1 MNKKWFVGKKVS
13 DFSQFNVEGPISGI
27 TLMVDDE
34 TEYSA
39 GDDSGIVWEITNPY
53 GTQQMANDI
62 LNAVKGKEYRGF
74 HADNAVLDP
83 SAELGDGVNV
93 NGGYYMLGYK
103 NVTFGP
109 GHMAE
114 ISAPN
119 NGELNHEYP
128 YKSKEERTFSRKLA
142 DMRSSITKTRE
153 QILLEVSKTYATNE
167 SVSSS
172 IQQTADSILS
182 TVSATYAT
190 GESVSKVEQTA
201 NKINWLVK
209 SGTSESDFSLTD
221 RAIKLVSDTID
232 LSGFVT
238 FSSLETQG
246 KTTING
252 SNITTGELNADLIK
266 SGKITSKNGKV
277 YFDLTNNEMSCNTL
291 KSAKPFSSYTGNDPQ
306 EIFIDIG
313 YKYKSGKYTSAAR
326 IYRNGNEDYGFNFD
340 PYPASEGGSTAYGT
354 IRTLEKSI
362 HIFSC
367 SNSSGTGNGGEVLLE
382 TSDTVHGQPAA
393 NLYVHKAGETGLAGL
408 SCTPSSAILSAYNP
422 DGKIQITG
430 LGGVRV
436 DGEFTVYQGT
446 KHRAID
452 TENYG
457 IRLLSCY
464 ETPTPL
470 FGDVGQGETDE
481 NGECVIFLDDVFF
494 ETVSEKMEY
503 QVFLQKENEG
513 DLWVADKTTQYFIV
527 KGTNN
532 TKFAWE
538 VKAKQRDYEYDH
550 LEIFEKEPYK
560 ITKTD
565 YYTIYDT
572 EINDLIKEREE
583 FIDESA

>member
-27 TLMVDDE
+27 TLLVDDE

-252 SNITTGELNADLIK
+252 SNITTGTISADRINLTGAITFDDLNQSAKDIINGKASSADVK
-266 SGKITSKNGKV
+266 TQITS
-277 YFDLTNNEMSCNTL
+277 T
-291 KSAKPFSSYTGNDPQ
+291 
-306 EIFIDIG
+306 
-313 YKYKSGKYTSAAR
+313 
-326 IYRNGNEDYGFNFD
+326 
-340 PYPASEGGSTAYGT
+340 
-354 IRTLEKSI
+354 
-362 HIFSC
+362 
-367 SNSSGTGNGGEVLLE
+367 
-382 TSDTVHGQPAA
+382 
-393 NLYVHKAGETGLAGL
+393 
-408 SCTPSSAILSAYNP
+408 
-422 DGKIQITG
+422 
-430 LGGVRV
+430 
-436 DGEFTVYQGT
+436 
-446 KHRAID
+446 
-452 TENYG
+452 
-457 IRLLSCY
+457 LLSSPNIAGGKFY
-464 ETPTPL
+464 DINQEKWMVINSEWIGAQNSWVMTLNNASFNGDNPL
-470 FGDVGQGETDE
+470 FGIFEYHLSTGRNTTGIRVHDLGFIEFDPANKLMRLLQPVQLSGITNIGPMYSIIHSSTNLTFHVIGITSSDKVGFYIVRDGSIVVDPTSAHGSAEYTGASFHMQRSWTISAGHTYAVNVAI
-481 NGECVIFLDDVFF
+481 NGEQMDRREF
-494 ETVSEKMEY
+494 
-503 QVFLQKENEG
+503 
-513 DLWVADKTTQYFIV
+513 
-527 KGTNN
+527 
-532 TKFAWE
+532 
-538 VKAKQRDYEYDH
+538 
-550 LEIFEKEPYK
+550 
-560 ITKTD
+560 
-565 YYTIYDT
+565 TI
-572 EINDLIKEREE
+572 
-583 FIDESA
+583 

>member
-27 TLMVDDE
+27 TLLVDDE

-201 NKINWLVK
+201 NKINWLVN

-252 SNITTGELNADLIK
+252 SNITTGTLNAELVNIINLIANHVNSK
-266 SGKITSKNGKV
+266 SGNYEMDIWAAVLKLMDG
-277 YFDLTNNEMSCNTL
+277 NNL
-291 KSAKPFSSYTGNDPQ
+291 R
-306 EIFIDIG
+306 
-313 YKYKSGKYTSAAR
+313 AR
-326 IYRNGNEDYGFNFD
+326 IYSSTANNGNVQTFSGNVSSDGTLLDSNARLSSFHPEALAIGQKQDGTFD
-340 PYPASEGGSTAYGT
+340 GIIYCGRILADGDISSQGN
-354 IRTLEKSI
+354 IRVKTQNDQSVAFI
-362 HIFSC
+362 G
-367 SNSSGTGNGGEVLLE
+367 NSSGTPMMG
-382 TSDTVHGQPAA
+382 
-393 NLYVHKAGETGLAGL
+393 LYDKSGTWLGGL
-408 SCTPSSAILSAYNP
+408 SVSSDNKLLLSQLKSLSVSENVNA
-422 DGKIQITG
+422 D
-430 LGGVRV
+430 RV
-436 DGEFTVYQGT
+436 DADRVRFNAVRPNSSQNTL
-446 KHRAID
+446 K
-452 TENYG
+452 
-457 IRLLSCY
+457 
-464 ETPTPL
+464 
-470 FGDVGQGETDE
+470 TDW
-481 NGECVIFLDDVFF
+481 
-494 ETVSEKMEY
+494 K
-503 QVFLQKENEG
+503 Q
-513 DLWVADKTTQYFIV
+513 V
-527 KGTNN
+527 KGVDGN
-532 TKFAWE
+532 TYWAL
-538 VKAKQRDYEYDH
+538 VG
-550 LEIFEKEPYK
+550 
-560 ITKTD
+560 TTVV
-565 YYTIYDT
+565 
-572 EINDLIKEREE
+572 
-583 FIDESA
+583 